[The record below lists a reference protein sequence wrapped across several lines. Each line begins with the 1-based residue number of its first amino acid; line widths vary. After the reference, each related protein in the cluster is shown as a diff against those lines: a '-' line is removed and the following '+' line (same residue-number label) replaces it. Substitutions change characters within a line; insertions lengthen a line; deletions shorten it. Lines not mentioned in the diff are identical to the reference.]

1 LKRQVRINAVFL
13 FPALVSLGFKSG
25 TPFLPELAKVCQSY
39 FLDFLT
45 TNGHQL
51 TRIEA
56 NRFDFFLILVL
67 LLVIEDALQIS

>member
-1 LKRQVRINAVFL
+1 VEHRFYLNPRKGVNLILKFFNHESAFAR
-13 FPALVSLGFKSG
+13 GYGG
-25 TPFLPELAKVCQSY
+25 TGGQ
-39 FLDFLT
+39 
-45 TNGHQL
+45 QL